1 MLATY
6 LNKKRQKI
14 TGRISG
20 TATENV
26 YNDESGANKT
36 LNVNGYLTPLPAMNT
51 GAVNDILSQ
60 GATLA
65 FFNTTTLVEYIRF
78 VPKGGTHAVPALG
91 TGLPVPPQQYVY
103 FTIPVD
109 CQGLDVSSAAIAVMI
124 VEDST
129 ILG

>member
-1 MLATY
+1 MIATY
-6 LNKKRQKI
+6 LNKKRQKVTERI
-14 TGRISG
+14 TGTG
-20 TATENV
+20 TENV

-36 LNVNGYLTPLPAMNT
+36 LNVNGYLTPLPAMST
-51 GAVNDILSQ
+51 AAVNDILSE

-65 FFNTTTLVEYIRF
+65 FFNTTTNVEYIRF
-78 VPKGGTHAVPALG
+78 VPKNGTHIVPALG

-103 FTIPVD
+103 FTVPVD

-124 VEDST
+124 LADST